1 VYVKESSILA
11 VSLSVSAV
19 VTQITGLLRMISNR
33 LLY

>member
-19 VTQITGLLRMISNR
+19 VTQITGLRMISNR